1 MTKRTILL
9 SFFVA
14 MSLHSS
20 SHNVSDWKEL
30 VIKTPVLNEWT
41 VFKINRWIHCLE
53 GVHLSG
59 YHQSSSCLLIKY
71 DTSKIIDPAI
81 IKVVI
86 SYLNQKMKSEVLSG
100 YTIYDIVDD
109 KYVSTDPV
117 KSKTITKNSKNKGG

>member
-1 MTKRTILL
+1 MIKRTILI
-9 SFFVA
+9 SFFIA

-20 SHNVSDWKEL
+20 AQSVSGWKEL
-30 VIKTPVLNEWT
+30 VIKTPVLNEWS

-86 SYLNQKMKSEVLSG
+86 SYLNQKMNSQVISG

>member
-1 MTKRTILL
+1 
-9 SFFVA
+9 
-14 MSLHSS
+14 
-20 SHNVSDWKEL
+20 

-71 DTSKIIDPAI
+71 DTSKIIDSAI

-100 YTIYDIVDD
+100 YTIYDIVDN
-109 KYVSTDPV
+109 KYVSTDKV
-117 KSKTITKNSKNKGG
+117 KSKTITKKSKNKGG